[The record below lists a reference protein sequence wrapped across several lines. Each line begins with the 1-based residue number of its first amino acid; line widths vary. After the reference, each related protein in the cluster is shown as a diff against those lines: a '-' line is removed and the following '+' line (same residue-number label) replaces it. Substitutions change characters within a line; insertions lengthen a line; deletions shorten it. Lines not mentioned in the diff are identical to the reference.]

1 MEKQK
6 KWRFNIIDVLF
17 LLVVLAGILFVIL
30 RLGGFDVVARI
41 TGTASTEQ
49 YVVAFTSNEVPD
61 YVAERIQAGDK
72 VTDENLSV
80 NLGTVVDVQLAPA
93 QVPTP
98 DAQGKLVI
106 SEEEGFCSVLLSCR
120 VTASDNGNG
129 VTADG
134 LDLGVGHTMVVRAGD
149 AKMYMVLCDIQK
161 LADSPYA
168 QTAEG

>member
-41 TGTASTEQ
+41 TGTASTEE
-49 YVVAFTSNEVPD
+49 YVITFIDTEVPD
-61 YVAERIQAGDK
+61 YAAERIEKGDK
-72 VTDENLSV
+72 ATDDNLSV
-80 NLGTVVDVQLAPA
+80 NLGTVVDVQLSPA

-98 DAQGKLVI
+98 DTEGILVV
-106 SEEEGFCSVLLSCR
+106 SAEEGFSTVLLSCQ
-120 VTASDNGNG
+120 VKASDNGNG
-129 VTADG
+129 VTVDG

-149 AKMYMVLCDIQK
+149 SKMYMTVCDIQK
-161 LADSPYA
+161 LADTPYA
-168 QTAEG
+168 N